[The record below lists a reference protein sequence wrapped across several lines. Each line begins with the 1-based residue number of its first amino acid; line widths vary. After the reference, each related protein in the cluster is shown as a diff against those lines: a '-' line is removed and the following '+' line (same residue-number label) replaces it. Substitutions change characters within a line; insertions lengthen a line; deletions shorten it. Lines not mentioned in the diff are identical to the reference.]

1 MNEEGMDVTDFEKD
15 CQGLAQ
21 GIADELDKMDEEAF
35 YDYVTDVLDIEY
47 RSSNEKE
54 YRSVRLMIT
63 CGGPNIYLDTSIR
76 SVELF
81 WSGTTLHV
89 DLSEEVCDRI
99 DSIYSELWDSGD

>member
-1 MNEEGMDVTDFEKD
+1 MNEEGMDMTDFEKD
-15 CQGLAQ
+15 CKEHIQ
-21 GIADELDKMDEEAF
+21 GIADDLSKMDEETF

-54 YRSVRLMIT
+54 YRSVRLMVT
-63 CGGPNIYLDTSIR
+63 CGGPNIYIDTSIR

-81 WSGTTLHV
+81 WSSTTLQV
-89 DLSEEVCDRI
+89 DLNEEICDRI